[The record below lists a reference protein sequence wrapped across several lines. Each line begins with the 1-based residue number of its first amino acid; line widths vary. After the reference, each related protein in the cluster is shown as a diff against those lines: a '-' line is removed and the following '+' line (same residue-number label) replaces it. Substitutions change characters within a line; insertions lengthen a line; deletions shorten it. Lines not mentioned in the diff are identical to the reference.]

1 LDSAQLEVKV
11 VCPLQL
17 SLVQLPNILS
27 VLQLVL
33 PFLHKSVVGKRDA
46 AAFTPH
52 LLVVLPH
59 LRFPALLGPE
69 VIIRLVAEDLDR
81 SNVEVH
87 QDVAE
92 GGPVTG
98 LGRPALLHKELHT
111 LRAGG
116 GDRQLE

>member
-11 VCPLQL
+11 VRPLQL
-17 SLVQLPNILS
+17 SLVQLPDILS
-27 VLQLVL
+27 VFQLIL
-33 PFLHKSVVGKRDA
+33 PFLHKSVVGKRNA
-46 AAFTPH
+46 AAFTTH

-69 VIIRLVAEDLDR
+69 VVIRLVAEDLDG

-92 GGPVTG
+92 GGPVTR
-98 LGRPALLHKELHT
+98 LGRPALFHEELHT
-111 LRAGG
+111 LGTGG
-116 GDRQLE
+116 GDR